1 MEFVARFLDIQTWV
15 TLLNLLTI
23 PLQTLADFVFDT
35 LPTFVSMINDFLVI
49 LADTAELGIDFL
61 RNVMDVVVDLFN
73 NGVYDLIKTLLNN
86 ALAFIRA
93 TQPILEGLLNA
104 LITLINWIM
113 QVLTNILNA
122 IGNLFGG
129 DGFEDFTWIPITGGE
144 GSGLGGGGF
153 AGGGSGFAGGGSHA
167 RP

>member
-73 NGVYDLIKTLLNN
+73 NGVYDLIKTFLNN

-113 QVLTNILNA
+113 QVLTKILNA

-129 DGFEDFTWIPITGGE
+129 YGFEDFTWTPITGGE